1 MQQTQSENQD
11 LSQEQR
17 MKNDIK
23 NNYELKQERYKLLTD
38 AKFKLIKTEKELDKV
53 NNNDSYLFM
62 KC

>member
-1 MQQTQSENQD
+1 
-11 LSQEQR
+11 
-17 MKNDIK
+17 MKNEIK